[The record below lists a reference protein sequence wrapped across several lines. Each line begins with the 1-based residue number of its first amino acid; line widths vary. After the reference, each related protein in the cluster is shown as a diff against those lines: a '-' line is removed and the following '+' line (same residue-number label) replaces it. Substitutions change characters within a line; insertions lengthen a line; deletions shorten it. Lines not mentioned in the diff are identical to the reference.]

1 MKKIKWLLLLGI
13 LVLLFGYKFN
23 DLNPKINISNEK
35 SKDAGY
41 ITIEKDHI
49 YYGNL
54 LLVNHDNPVQE
65 IGVKRD
71 IINLIE
77 HQNHM
82 QGYQL
87 LDPDI
92 RISEQVAE
100 RFSTMVN
107 AAKKDHV
114 DHFMINSGFRSLEE
128 QSQLYEEMGP
138 AYALPAGFS
147 EHNLG
152 ISLDIGSTLKRME
165 DAEEGK
171 WLEKNSWKYGF
182 ILRYPK
188 DKSAITG
195 IQYEPWHFRYVGL
208 PHSAIM
214 YEKNLTLEQYQ
225 DYLKKKT
232 SISVHYEDKK
242 YYISYYDFKGESSKK
257 VAVTRNYEISG
268 DNRSGIIVTGTN

>member
-1 MKKIKWLLLLGI
+1 MKKIKWILLLGI

-23 DLNPKINISNEK
+23 DFHSRINISDEK
-35 SKDAGY
+35 SENTTY
-41 ITIEKDHI
+41 ITIESDHI
-49 YYGNL
+49 YYGDL
-54 LLVNHDNPVQE
+54 LLINQDNPVNE

-87 LDPDI
+87 LDHNI
-92 RISEQVAE
+92 KISEQVAE
-100 RFSTMVN
+100 RFSSMVN
-107 AAKKDHV
+107 AAKKDQV
-114 DHFMINSGFRSLEE
+114 NHFMINSGFRSFEE
-128 QSQLYEEMGP
+128 QNQLYEEMGP

-152 ISLDIGSTLKRME
+152 LSLDIGSTLTKME
-165 DAEEGK
+165 EAKEGK

-188 DKSAITG
+188 DKTAITG

-214 YEKNLTLEQYQ
+214 YEKNLTLEQYL
-225 DYLKKKT
+225 DYVKKKK
-232 SISVHYEDKK
+232 SISVHYEGNK
-242 YYISYYDFKGESSKK
+242 YYISYYDFKGESSLKIA
-257 VAVTRNYEISG
+257 VARNYEISG
-268 DNRSGIIVTGTN
+268 DNKSGIIVTGME

>member
-1 MKKIKWLLLLGI
+1 MKKIKWIFILGI
-13 LVLLFGYKFN
+13 LALLFGYKFN
-23 DLNPKINISNEK
+23 DLHPEVNISDEK
-35 SKDAGY
+35 SKNTTY
-41 ITIEKDHI
+41 ITIEKEHI
-49 YYGNL
+49 HHGNL
-54 LLVNHDNPVQE
+54 LLVNHDNPVQD

-87 LDPDI
+87 LDHNI
-92 RISEQVAE
+92 KISEQVAE
-100 RFSTMVN
+100 RFSAMVN

-128 QSQLYEEMGP
+128 QNQLYEEMGP

-152 ISLDIGSTLKRME
+152 LSLDIGSALNKME

-188 DKSAITG
+188 DKTAITG

-214 YEKNLTLEQYQ
+214 YKKNFTLEQYL
-225 DYLKKKT
+225 DYIKKKK
-232 SISVHYEDKK
+232 SISLHYKGEK
-242 YYISYYDFKGESSKK
+242 YYISYHDFKNEPSLKI
-257 VAVTRNYEISG
+257 AVTRYYEISG
-268 DNRSGIIVTGTN
+268 DNKNGVIVTGLQ

>member
-1 MKKIKWLLLLGI
+1 KIMWMLLLGI

-23 DLNPKINISNEK
+23 DLSPKINISEEK
-35 SKDAGY
+35 SGNTTN
-41 ITIEKDHI
+41 ITIENDQI

-54 LLVNHDNPVQE
+54 LLVNQDYPVQD

-71 IINLIE
+71 IIDLIE

-87 LDPDI
+87 LDHNI
-92 RISEQVAE
+92 KISEQVAE
-100 RFSTMVN
+100 RFSVMIN

-114 DHFMINSGFRSLEE
+114 DHFMINSGFRSFEE
-128 QSQLYEEMGP
+128 QNQLYEEMGA

-152 ISLDIGSTLKRME
+152 WGLDVGSTLHKMDE
-165 DAEEGK
+165 AAEGK

-188 DKSAITG
+188 DKTAITG

-214 YEKNLTLEQYQ
+214 YKKNFTLEQYL
-225 DYLKKKT
+225 DYVKKKK
-232 SISVHYEDKK
+232 SISVHHEGKK
-242 YYISYYDFKGESSKK
+242 YFISYYDLKGEASKEI
-257 VAVTRNYEISG
+257 AVTSNYEISG
-268 DNRSGIIVTGTN
+268 DNKSGIIVTGTE

>member
-1 MKKIKWLLLLGI
+1 MKKIKWILLLVI
-13 LVLLFGYKFN
+13 LALLFGYKFN
-23 DLNPKINISNEK
+23 DLSPKINISEEK
-35 SKDAGY
+35 TGNTSY
-41 ITIEKDHI
+41 ITIENDQI

-54 LLVNHDNPVQE
+54 LLVNQDNPVQD

-77 HQNHM
+77 HQN
-82 QGYQL
+82 QIGYQL
-87 LDPDI
+87 LDHNI
-92 RISEQVAE
+92 KISEQVAE
-100 RFSTMVN
+100 RFSAMVN

-114 DHFMINSGFRSLEE
+114 DHFMINSGFRSFEE
-128 QSQLYEEMGP
+128 QNQLYEEMGS

-152 ISLDIGSTLKRME
+152 LALDVGSTLHKME
-165 DAEEGK
+165 EAEEGK

-188 DKSAITG
+188 DKTAITG

-214 YEKNLTLEQYQ
+214 YEKNLTLEQYL
-225 DYLKKKT
+225 DYVKKKK
-232 SISVHYEDKK
+232 SISVHYEGKK
-242 YYISYYDFKGESSKK
+242 YYISYYDFKGEVSQKI
-257 VAVTRNYEISG
+257 AVTSNYEISG
-268 DNRSGIIVTGTN
+268 DNKSGIIVTGTE

>member
-1 MKKIKWLLLLGI
+1 MWMLLLGI

-23 DLNPKINISNEK
+23 DLSPKINISEEK
-35 SKDAGY
+35 SGNTTN
-41 ITIEKDHI
+41 ITIENDQI

-54 LLVNHDNPVQE
+54 LLVNQDYPVQD

-71 IINLIE
+71 IIDLIE

-87 LDPDI
+87 LDHNI
-92 RISEQVAE
+92 KISEQVAE
-100 RFSTMVN
+100 RFSVMIN

-114 DHFMINSGFRSLEE
+114 DHFMINSGFRSFEE
-128 QSQLYEEMGP
+128 QNQLYEEMGA

-152 ISLDIGSTLKRME
+152 LGLDVGSTLHKMDE
-165 DAEEGK
+165 AEEGK

-188 DKSAITG
+188 DKTAITG

-214 YEKNLTLEQYQ
+214 YKKNFTLEQYL
-225 DYLKKKT
+225 DYVKKKK
-232 SISVHYEDKK
+232 SISVHYEGKK
-242 YYISYYDFKGESSKK
+242 YFISYYDLKGEASKEI
-257 VAVTRNYEISG
+257 AVTSNYEISG
-268 DNRSGIIVTGTN
+268 DNKSGIIVTGTE